1 MKKYHRVLLKISGE
15 SLAGKREDGI
25 LSVEML
31 NNYADVIAKVVS
43 LGVEIGVVIG
53 AGNIY
58 RGKIGE
64 QIGIERTT
72 GDYMGMIATVINS
85 LALQNVL
92 EARGIDTRVMS
103 AIPMDA
109 VAEPY
114 IRRRAVRH
122 LEKKRVV
129 IFAGGTGNPF
139 FSTDT
144 AAALRA
150 NEIEAEVILM
160 AKNGVDGV
168 YSADPRKNKDAIL
181 YKNISYD
188 DVIHQHL
195 QVMDTTAV
203 SLCMDNHIEIK
214 VFNMMD
220 TENLIKVVQG
230 EEIGTTI
237 SNRKG
242 E

>member
-15 SLAGKREDGI
+15 ALAGKKEDGI

-31 NNYADVIAKVVS
+31 NSYADVISKVVK
-43 LGVEIGVVIG
+43 LDIEMGVVIG

-64 QIGIERTT
+64 SIGIERTT

-85 LALQNVL
+85 LALQNAL
-92 EARGIDTRVMS
+92 EKRGIDTRVMT

-139 FSTDT
+139 FSTDSG
-144 AAALRA
+144 AALRA
-150 NEIEAEVILM
+150 AQINADVLLK
-160 AKNGVDGV
+160 ATNVDGI
-168 YSADPRKNKDAIL
+168 YDKDPNKFSDAVKFDKITHNEL
-181 YKNISYD
+181 LER
-188 DVIHQHL
+188 HL
-195 QVMDTTAV
+195 AVMDTAAAAICQENNIPI
-203 SLCMDNHIEIK
+203 L
-214 VFNMMD
+214 VFNLND
-220 TENLIKVVQG
+220 TSNILKAVCGENAGTVVTN
-230 EEIGTTI
+230 E
-237 SNRKG
+237 
-242 E
+242 